1 MNVFKNE
8 KIQKKL
14 IITLVILILFCFCF
28 PKNVNAG
35 ILFPSKADIQ
45 LWLTSVVYDGEYA
58 ILAILNNLF
67 CDTTREM
74 SLDADSS
81 SKHTVYL
88 TPETIIKGNFLLMDA
103 NIFKDFSSLNSSST
117 SYNTSTNGKEYY
129 DDQADYNVNGKI
141 QIQKTIRG
149 WYTALRNLAI
159 VALLSILVYVGIRM
173 MMTSI
178 ATDKAKYKSMFMDW
192 LVALC
197 LVVLM
202 HYIMV
207 GVLNLSEMIVDA
219 INPEGTNS
227 TIVVKVMD
235 GITDGL
241 ENDSNDSA
249 KIKGARQAFG
259 YEIVLFAIIAFT
271 GIYAFKYMKR
281 ALVIMFLILLAPIT
295 CITYPLDKI
304 GDGKAQAF
312 NFWLRE
318 FMYNVLIQPFHLLLY
333 IVLIG
338 SSTKLASENIIY
350 SILCYAMLL
359 PAEKLIRQMFGFDK
373 AKMGSPLGAMATGAA
388 MNQLMKGAGNMLK
401 GRKWRKKW
409 NQ

>member
-14 IITLVILILFCFCF
+14 IITLIILILFCFCF
-28 PKNVNAG
+28 PRNVNAG
-35 ILFPSKADIQ
+35 IFPSKADIQ
-45 LWLTSVVYDGEYA
+45 QWLVSVVYDGEYA

-67 CDTTREM
+67 CDESKEM
-74 SLDADSS
+74 DLDSTS
-81 SKHTVYL
+81 VLSTVYL
-88 TPETIIKGNFLLMDA
+88 TPETIIKGKFLLMDA
-103 NIFKDFSSLNSSST
+103 NIFKDFSSVSS
-117 SYNTSTNGKEYY
+117 NEYY
-129 DDQADYNVNGKI
+129 DLADYNLDGKKE
-141 QIQKTIRG
+141 IQKAIRG

-178 ATDKAKYKSMFMDW
+178 AADKAKYKSMFMDW

-207 GVLNLSEMIVDA
+207 GVLNLSQMIVEA
-219 INPEGTNS
+219 MGNGGANA
-227 TIVVKVMD
+227 TIVSKVMD
-235 GITDGL
+235 GINEGL
-241 ENDSNDSA
+241 NKNSSDDDM
-249 KIKGARQAFG
+249 ITGAREAFG
-259 YEIVLFAIIAFT
+259 YEVVLFAIIVFT

-281 ALVIMFLILLAPIT
+281 AIIIMFLILLAPIT

-338 SSTKLASENIIY
+338 SSTTLASENIIY

-409 NQ
+409 KQ

>member
-14 IITLVILILFCFCF
+14 IITLIILILFCFCF
-28 PKNVNAG
+28 PRNVNAG
-35 ILFPSKADIQ
+35 IFKSKEEIFQ
-45 LWLTSVVYDGEYA
+45 MFVSMLYDGEYG

-67 CDTTREM
+67 CDEDHEM
-74 SLDADSS
+74 SLNSDSLLS
-81 SKHTVYL
+81 TVYL

-103 NIFKDFSSLNSSST
+103 NIFKDFSSASS
-117 SYNTSTNGKEYY
+117 NNEYY
-129 DDQADYNVNGKI
+129 DLADYNLNGKI
-141 QIQKTIRG
+141 EIQKVIRG

-207 GVLNLSEMIVDA
+207 GVLNLSQMIVEA
-219 INPEGTNS
+219 MGNGGVNA
-227 TIVVKVMD
+227 TIVDKVMD
-235 GITDGL
+235 GINEGL
-241 ENDSNDSA
+241 NVESDDDA
-249 KIKGARQAFG
+249 IVTGAREAIG
-259 YEIVLFAIIAFT
+259 YEVVLLAIVAFT
-271 GIYAFKYMKR
+271 GLYAFKYIKR
-281 ALVIMFLILLAPIT
+281 AIIIMFLILLAPIT

-338 SSTKLASENIIY
+338 SSTELASKNIIY

-388 MNQLMKGAGNMLK
+388 MNQLIKGAGNMLK
-401 GRKWRKKW
+401 GRKWWKKW
-409 NQ
+409 KQ